1 MARKTA
7 EVPEIYPTVD
17 SDFYK
22 GTDATAD
29 KSRFFQLRSVTHN
42 VPFYFLPYNFKIT
55 ETLLPQWKEETVIGR
70 MDPIATFK
78 RMGRTM
84 TISFQARANKFNKA
98 SEVVGNS
105 NNSPPQLT
113 SDELLHVIDHVKKCL
128 YPKYESGASSKDVTD
143 VMTSPP
149 LWRVKY
155 QNLINAGTNTNSK
168 GVLCY
173 ITQFAANPQT
183 DPNKMYFDT
192 QKNYI
197 YPKVF
202 DINMTITILN
212 EQLAA
217 KQRSGILNERYFYQ
231 YITDFHD

>member
-1 MARKTA
+1 MSRKTA
-7 EVPEIYPTVD
+7 ESPEIYPTKD
-17 SDFYK
+17 SGFYN
-22 GTDATAD
+22 GIDSTED
-29 KSRFFQLRSVTHN
+29 KSRFFQLKSVTHG

-84 TISFQARANKFNKA
+84 TIGFQARANKFDKT
-98 SEVVGNS
+98 SEVAGNS
-105 NNSPPQLT
+105 TNSPPQLT
-113 SDELLHVIDHVKKCL
+113 SDELLHVIDHIKKCL
-128 YPKYESGASSKDVTD
+128 YPRYEGTKGSEVTD

-149 LWRVKY
+149 LWRIKY

-173 ITQFAANPQT
+173 VTQFAANPQT
-183 DPNKMYFDT
+183 EPNKLYFDT
-192 QKNYI
+192 EKNYI

-202 DINMTITILN
+202 DINMTVTILN
-212 EQLAA
+212 EQLVRTQAT
-217 KQRSGILNERYFYQ
+217 GILNERYFYQ